1 MRKLLL
7 LMLVV
12 IALFALTSGAAASP
26 PDSRN
31 FTAELSGANEVP
43 ARDTLARGNAVF
55 HFSQDGA
62 VLEYML
68 IAANIENVTASH
80 IHCGAAGVAGPVG
93 LTLFVGSAASGR
105 VDGVLASSFK
115 TAPDVGNGCGWQTLA
130 DVEAAMLSG
139 NAYVNVHTN
148 DGVAPTNT
156 GPGDFPGG
164 EIRGQI
170 AEHGPSN

>member
-1 MRKLLL
+1 MRKILPLLL
-7 LMLVV
+7 LV
-12 IALFALTSGAAASP
+12 IALFAVTSGAAASP

-31 FTAELSGANEVP
+31 FTAVLSGANEVP
-43 ARDTLARGNAVF
+43 ARDTLARGVAVF
-55 HFSQDGA
+55 HFSPDGA
-62 VLEYML
+62 VLDYRL
-68 IAANIENVTASH
+68 IAANLENVTASH
-80 IHCGAAGVAGPVG
+80 IHCASAGVNGPVG
-93 LTLFVGSAASGR
+93 LTLYMGAAGSGR
-105 VDGVLASSFK
+105 VDGALASRSVS
-115 TAPDVGNGCGWQTLA
+115 APDPGNGCGWQTLA

-164 EIRGQI
+164 EIRGQV